1 MPQSTRSTFKQS
13 EFDIRCEWGVEGLR
27 RVAIGCK
34 AIIIVDVLSFCTA
47 VDIAVAGGAS
57 VYPYR
62 YKDETAVA
70 FAAQQDAVL
79 AERDRRVG
87 GFSLSPE
94 SLILIPRG
102 TRLVLPSP
110 NGSSLAAAAAEE
122 AETDTPV
129 FAACLRNAAAVAR
142 AAERF
147 GAPICVVPAGETW
160 DNQSLRPALEDFI
173 GAGAVINHL
182 RGSLSLEAE
191 AAWTCFE
198 RFKDML
204 METFN
209 VCSSGKELNER
220 GCSLDV
226 ELAAALNTS
235 ACVPVLQNGAFV
247 DLLTVH

>member
-1 MPQSTRSTFKQS
+1 M
-13 EFDIRCEWGVEGLR
+13 R

-47 VDIAVAGGAS
+47 VDVAVAGGAS

-62 YKDETAVA
+62 YRDETAVA
-70 FAAQQDAVL
+70 FALRHDAIL
-79 AERDRRVG
+79 AERDRGVG

-94 SLILIPRG
+94 SLILIPHG

-110 NGSSLAAAAAEE
+110 NGSSLAAAAAE

-142 AAERF
+142 TAERL
-147 GAPICVVPAGETW
+147 GTPICVVPAGETW
-160 DNQSLRPALEDFI
+160 DNNSLRPALEDFI

-204 METFN
+204 VETLN